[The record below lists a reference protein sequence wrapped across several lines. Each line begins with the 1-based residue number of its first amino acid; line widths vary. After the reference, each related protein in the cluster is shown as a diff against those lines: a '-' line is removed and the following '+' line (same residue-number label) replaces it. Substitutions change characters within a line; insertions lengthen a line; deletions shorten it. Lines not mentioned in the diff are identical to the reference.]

1 MYLELEIA
9 QIIPNPNQP
18 RKFFDDEAHKELTGT
33 IRENGLLQPIV
44 VRPVEG
50 EKAPYMI
57 VAGERRW
64 RASTDAG
71 LETVPVRVLEDVTE
85 EQAFVL
91 SISENVNRADMTI
104 LEEAGAYADLAALGW
119 NPKKIAG
126 KFGKTETHIKWRLGL
141 LTLRP
146 EVAEWVNEG
155 KIKPNLAWHIAQLTP
170 QNQIIAATR
179 YMRGDFDSEADAANF
194 AQGLRM
200 AEQQVSLVSEEAPSE
215 EEKEKREKAKAK
227 TKDKLAKVE
236 EVLMPLLDE
245 LTKVKPDELAT
256 ILGTELGR
264 YVREVDR
271 LAERVTLA
279 RRIVRQANGIAQAR
293 EVAWNSA
300 LQEVKTTGAEPEAAL
315 QDTAPAEPKPTEP
328 AGSEA
333 RQTPEVEAKA
343 EQAPEA
349 EVKAKAQPK
358 PRTRRPRGKAGTTA

>member
-18 RKFFDDEAHKELTGT
+18 RKFFDEEAHKELSAS
-33 IRENGLLQPIV
+33 IRENGLLQPVV

-50 EKAPYMI
+50 EEAPYMI

-64 RASTDAG
+64 RASKDAE
-71 LETVPVRVLEDVTE
+71 LATVPTRVLEDVSE

-155 KIKPNLAWHIAQLTP
+155 KIKPNLAWHIAQLSAP
-170 QNQIIAATR
+170 NQIIAAMR
-179 YMRGDFDSEADAANF
+179 YLKGDFDSEADASNF

-200 AEQQVSLVSEEAPSE
+200 AEQQVSLVTEEAPNE
-215 EEKEKREKAKAK
+215 EEKEKREKAKK
-227 TKDKLAKVE
+227 QTKDKLAKVD

-245 LTKVKPDELAT
+245 LTKVKPEELAT
-256 ILGTELGR
+256 ILGAELGR
-264 YVREVDR
+264 YVREIDR
-271 LAERVTLA
+271 LANKVTLA
-279 RRIVRQANGIAQAR
+279 RRVLRQANGIAQAR

-300 LQEVKTTGAEPEAAL
+300 LEEVETKADEPAAPEAPAQPEPES
-315 QDTAPAEPKPTEP
+315 K
-328 AGSEA
+328 
-333 RQTPEVEAKA
+333 PEVEVK
-343 EQAPEA
+343 EDPKP
-349 EVKAKAQPK
+349 EVKAEPK
-358 PRTRRPRGKAGTTA
+358 PRTRRPRGKAAASA

>member
-18 RKFFDDEAHKELTGT
+18 RKFFDEEAHKELSAS
-33 IRENGLLQPIV
+33 IRENGLLQPVV

-50 EKAPYMI
+50 EEAPYMI

-64 RASTDAG
+64 RASKDAE
-71 LETVPVRVLEDVTE
+71 LATVPARVLEDVSE

-155 KIKPNLAWHIAQLTP
+155 KIKPNLAWHIAQLSAP
-170 QNQIIAATR
+170 NQIIAAMR
-179 YMRGDFDSEADAANF
+179 YLKGDFDSEADASNF

-200 AEQQVSLVSEEAPSE
+200 AEQQVSLVTEEAPNE
-215 EEKEKREKAKAK
+215 EEKEKREKAKK
-227 TKDKLAKVE
+227 QTKDKLAKVD

-245 LTKVKPDELAT
+245 LTKVKPEELAT
-256 ILGTELGR
+256 ILGGELGR
-264 YVREVDR
+264 YVREIDR
-271 LAERVTLA
+271 LANKVTLA
-279 RRIVRQANGIAQAR
+279 RRVLRQANGIAQAR

-300 LQEVKTTGAEPEAAL
+300 LAEVETKPDEPAAPEASAQLEPE
-315 QDTAPAEPKPTEP
+315 
-328 AGSEA
+328 SESK
-333 RQTPEVEAKA
+333 PEVEAEVEEDPK
-343 EQAPEA
+343 PE
-349 EVKAKAQPK
+349 AKAQPK
-358 PRTRRPRGKAGTTA
+358 PRARRPRGKAATSA